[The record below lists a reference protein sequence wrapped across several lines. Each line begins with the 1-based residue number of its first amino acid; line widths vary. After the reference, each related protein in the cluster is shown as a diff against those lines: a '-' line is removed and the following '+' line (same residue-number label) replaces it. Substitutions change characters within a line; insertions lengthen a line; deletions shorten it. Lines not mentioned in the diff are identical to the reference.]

1 MATTTA
7 NTAPAAQHQYP
18 RLENTVAC
26 VPIVYGSI
34 AFTLAT
40 NTKKQPAAGDDTH
53 SWTLYLRGPN
63 NEDLSKCIEKAVFH
77 LHPSFAK
84 PVRELTST
92 PVSFIKGR
100 RVRKEQAACGYSVLF
115 VRSRMMIHAISHTY
129 QNLLLFSP

>member
-7 NTAPAAQHQYP
+7 STTATAQHQYP

-40 NTKKQPAAGDDTH
+40 NNKKQPAAGDDTH

-92 PVSFIKGR
+92 PVS
-100 RVRKEQAACGYSVLF
+100 
-115 VRSRMMIHAISHTY
+115 
-129 QNLLLFSP
+129 